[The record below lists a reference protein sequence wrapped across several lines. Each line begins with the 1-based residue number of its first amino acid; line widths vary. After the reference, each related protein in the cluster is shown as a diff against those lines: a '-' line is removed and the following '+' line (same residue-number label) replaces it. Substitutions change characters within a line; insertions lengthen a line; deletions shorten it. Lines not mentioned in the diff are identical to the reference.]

1 MTSGPVRL
9 GPRPL
14 DRRVSHGGESGLGLA
29 EKVHLLVL
37 TAAPPSRAST
47 RTAAA
52 RLVDKDDGKSV
63 WLGLAPN
70 CTRIR
75 VAHSSDQ

>member
-14 DRRVSHGGESGLGLA
+14 DRRVSHGGESGIGLV

-37 TAAPPSRAST
+37 TAAPFRAST

-75 VAHSSDQ
+75 VEHSSDQ